1 VSRRRLVQALFVVLG
16 LAWLGYSAFDL
27 FARTFGD
34 CFDSQVCQNF
44 KSTSTQ
50 LIFWRGL
57 CVAIILVLAYRIFRV
72 EPEE

>member
-1 VSRRRLVQALFVVLG
+1 VKRRLIQALFVVLG
-16 LAWLGYSAFDL
+16 LAWLGYSACDL

-34 CFDSQVCQNF
+34 CFDNQVCQNF
-44 KSTSTQ
+44 KSTSMQ
-50 LIFWRGL
+50 LVFWRGL